1 MSAVVI
7 PIAERVVTVTMGL
20 HDVHVSR
27 GLGIEGDRRKPSA
40 RDAVVRVVQLYVV
53 NVDRVGNSG
62 RLTLPYDS
70 AAGRAMIS
78 WSIQIPATS
87 LQTARVAPCYYRQI
101 TTHSTYVVADA
112 VSDG

>member
-40 RDAVVRVVQLYVV
+40 RDAVVLVVQLYVV
-53 NVDRVGNSG
+53 TVDRVGILVG
-62 RLTLPYDS
+62 RRYRMTRQLGAPQL
-70 AAGRAMIS
+70 AG
-78 WSIQIPATS
+78 
-87 LQTARVAPCYYRQI
+87 
-101 TTHSTYVVADA
+101 
-112 VSDG
+112 